1 MKSEISGENT
11 EAFGKTPKELL
22 GKLFYVWRKTQ
33 VRLSSNVL
41 AFLERCFWVFWE
53 GKESEDFWGLSLL
66 EWDKLWIKWKFL
78 FVLCISWFGRFVLC
92 NWLFC
97 MIMYVFW
104 LILCSSEIE
113 SRRFI
118 AKNEITGFR
127 VAKLQNSDVEECD
140 LTFCYIDIL
149 YLVLC

>member
-1 MKSEISGENT
+1 
-11 EAFGKTPKELL
+11 
-22 GKLFYVWRKTQ
+22 
-33 VRLSSNVL
+33 
-41 AFLERCFWVFWE
+41 
-53 GKESEDFWGLSLL
+53 
-66 EWDKLWIKWKFL
+66 
-78 FVLCISWFGRFVLC
+78 
-92 NWLFC
+92 

>member
-1 MKSEISGENT
+1 
-11 EAFGKTPKELL
+11 
-22 GKLFYVWRKTQ
+22 
-33 VRLSSNVL
+33 
-41 AFLERCFWVFWE
+41 
-53 GKESEDFWGLSLL
+53 
-66 EWDKLWIKWKFL
+66 
-78 FVLCISWFGRFVLC
+78 
-92 NWLFC
+92 

-113 SRRFI
+113 NRRFI

>member
-1 MKSEISGENT
+1 MRFRAKMPRSLEEN
-11 EAFGKTPKELL
+11 PKELF

-41 AFLERCFWVFWE
+41 AFLERCFWAFWE
-53 GKESEDFWGLSLL
+53 GRESEDFWGLSLL

-78 FVLCISWFGRFVLC
+78 FVFCISWFCDFVLC
-92 NWLFC
+92 NLLFC
-97 MIMYVFW
+97 VIMFVFW
-104 LILCSSEIE
+104 LILCSLEIV
-113 SRRFI
+113 SRHLA

-140 LTFCYIDIL
+140 LTFC
-149 YLVLC
+149 